1 MARPGVYELRDIKC
15 DYNTAGEMRILCT
28 HFEETECIPT
38 FSVFVSASFLFTC
51 QGMTFGFIPFV
62 NWTTFFCPEEAYV
75 DHGRG
80 PVMLDLCPSIS
91 TTISTMGIV
100 SATTCTNTQ
109 YCGRTLSAIPFHS
122 FLLQPVYLWIL
133 SSCLMT
139 ISFLFA
145 LTNWTVIIL
154 AITKNNTK

>member
-1 MARPGVYELRDIKC
+1 MEGGYHLEISKFIQFIIMARPGVYELRDIKC

-38 FSVFVSASFLFTC
+38 FSVFVSASFLLTC

-100 SATTCTNTQ
+100 SATTCTNT
-109 YCGRTLSAIPFHS
+109 CI
-122 FLLQPVYLWIL
+122 
-133 SSCLMT
+133 
-139 ISFLFA
+139 
-145 LTNWTVIIL
+145 NTV
-154 AITKNNTK
+154 AEH